1 MRLKPGVGRS
11 RAVTWRHAIPVL
23 TLFAGTLFAASAST
37 ARGTD
42 LRGGSRTKVTELI
55 SQEQR
60 GYQGPQAVYRR
71 LRRQVDEL
79 GRRAGRTDAR
89 VRAAQQ
95 DADRLAAVSGFT
107 PVSGRGVR
115 VSLDDAPRVRHVPDG
130 TSPDDL

>member
-11 RAVTWRHAIPVL
+11 RAVTWRHAIPAL

-37 ARGTD
+37 AHGTD

-60 GYQGPQAVYRR
+60 AYQGSQTTYRR
-71 LRRQVDEL
+71 LLRQVDQL
-79 GRRAGRTDAR
+79 GRRAGRTDAG

-95 DADRLAAVSGFT
+95 DADRLSAASGFS
-107 PVSGRGVR
+107 PV
-115 VSLDDAPRVRHVPDG
+115 
-130 TSPDDL
+130 